1 MKFIFANL
9 ALLALQAHM
18 TSALTSNANEAPQI
32 MSDVCSNSGNRP
44 NCEVELDVPAS
55 CVSGGQSD
63 CPIVF
68 FLHGSGGTNN
78 WFARTSG
85 VHTAGY
91 IGIYPQGEGGWN
103 TGPKTTNVC
112 TWEDFECTEDPD
124 EGAFIANIISK
135 VRLEGANGNVY
146 VIGNSNGAALAMRLA
161 SNAGTEL
168 PIKGIV
174 TKVTQLL
181 ASPERSG
188 PGVLNYNQPFS
199 TSPKVSVLNIMGT
212 GDGLIPYT
220 GGSSG
225 VFNGDS
231 AFQLM
236 DALDSM
242 IVWAE
247 HNGCSAVPEVTTG
260 LSSDKGTGATFYD
273 YKGCDEGT
281 IVEHYAILEGG
292 HDAGGASIDGKKIDY
307 DIAFD
312 FINRCEEGST
322 PVPPSTP
329 PPPSTAPPV
338 IAPTPTLLVVAN
350 NVDTRCNFENSDG
363 VKAFDGCP
371 ATCGT
376 CSTPPTTLAPE
387 PAPSLPP
394 VSSTVAPVIAPTP
407 TPNAC
412 EDDPFW
418 AGKFSAAHTCSYV
431 AIDTDRRCNF
441 ENSDGVK
448 AFDGCPVTCG
458 TCSPPPSCIVCSD
471 QSTPWMIESYVAID
485 TDRRCNFENSDGV
498 KAFDGC
504 PATCGTCSPPP
515 PCIVCSDQS
524 TPWMIENDYD
534 CSTNSFITT
543 NCNSSPYWINNKF
556 CQESC
561 YNAGKGYE
569 GDNCCSSCEQCTDEE
584 TPWMIKNG
592 HDCASTDW

>member
-9 ALLALQAHM
+9 TLLALQAHM
-18 TSALTSNANEAPQI
+18 TSALTSNANESPQI

-68 FLHGSGGTNN
+68 FLHGAGGTNN
-78 WFARTSG
+78 GFAKRSG

-231 AFQLM
+231 TFQLM

-307 DIAFD
+307 VIAFD

-338 IAPTPTLLVVAN
+338 IAPTPT
-350 NVDTRCNFENSDG
+350 
-363 VKAFDGCP
+363 
-371 ATCGT
+371 
-376 CSTPPTTLAPE
+376 
-387 PAPSLPP
+387 
-394 VSSTVAPVIAPTP
+394 
-407 TPNAC
+407 PNGC

-431 AIDTDRRCNF
+431 ANNVDT
-441 ENSDGVK
+441 
-448 AFDGCPVTCG
+448 
-458 TCSPPPSCIVCSD
+458 
-471 QSTPWMIESYVAID
+471 
-485 TDRRCNFENSDGV
+485 RCNFENSDGV

-534 CSTNSFITT
+534 CSTNNLITT

-592 HDCASTDW
+592 HDCASTDWLLSKKCNLEDYWTSNLFCRHSCFVNGFGYDGDNCCSD